1 MGRGSPLRRPP
12 KFVQAFIDRHG
23 KARFYF
29 RRAGSKSVPLPGLP
43 WSPEFMAAYE
53 LAMEA
58 TTGQPEVG
66 AARTNPGSIN
76 ALVVSYYKSDEWNR
90 LTPET
95 QKTRRRIV
103 EHFRIKHGGK
113 RVALLQRDH
122 IHNMLDDIEGIF
134 AKRHWLMAVRALMR
148 CAVPSM
154 RRDDPTVGIRIRLPK
169 SKGHHTW
176 TDDEIEQYR
185 AYWPL
190 GTQQRLVM
198 EFALETASRRGEVV
212 RLGPQHVKNG
222 RIHIERTHGSKDVD
236 IPISPELQ
244 AACEAMPKEHLTYIV
259 TAYGKPRSKFGL
271 GNAFAEWATE
281 AGLPARCRLHGLK
294 NGGMR
299 RLAEAGTTT
308 HELMAISG
316 HKTLTEVQRYTEDA
330 DRKRLAESG
339 MAKRQG
345 QTVNTALSNPAAQ
358 SVKPS
363 AK

>member
-1 MGRGSPLRRPP
+1 MERGSPLRRPP
-12 KFVQAFIDRHG
+12 KFVQAFTDRHS

-53 LAMEA
+53 LAL
-58 TTGQPEVG
+58 TGTARREEVG
-66 AARTNPGSIN
+66 ASRTTPGTIN
-76 ALVVSYYKSDEWNR
+76 ALVVSYYKSAEWNR

-103 EHFRIKHGGK
+103 DRFRLKHGEK

-122 IHNMLDDIEGIF
+122 IFKMLDDIEGVF
-134 AKRHWLMAVRALMR
+134 AKRHWLMSVRALMR
-148 CAVPSM
+148 CAIPSM
-154 RRDDPTVGIRIRLPK
+154 RKDDPTAGIRTKLPK

-185 AYWPL
+185 ACWPL

-236 IPISPELQ
+236 IPISMELQ
-244 AACEAMPKEHLTYIV
+244 AACDAMPKVHLTYVV
-259 TAYGKPRSKFGL
+259 TAYGKPRSKVGL
-271 GNAFAEWATE
+271 GNAFADWATQ

-294 NGGMR
+294 KGGMR
-299 RLAEAGTTT
+299 RLAEAGNTT

-316 HKTLTEVQRYTEDA
+316 HKTLTEVQRYTDDA
-330 DRKRLAESG
+330 DRKRLAETG
-339 MAKRQG
+339 MAKRQA
-345 QTVNTALSNPAAQ
+345 QTVNATLSNPAAQ